1 MINLLLQ
8 TPPLDVY
15 EHMALDETI
24 VRLRPNEVTL
34 RFYNWTASPAVTFG
48 YAQFIGQVRRT
59 LASCA
64 FSGDFCRRPTGGG
77 VVFHTGDLTFSL
89 VFQSSQK
96 PSAIYEELHTIIAHT
111 LGSRVQLVADRTP
124 ASAYAPSTQGRANA
138 CFTNPVQND
147 LLNDSGHKVLGG
159 AIRRF
164 GQTILYQG
172 SLQLP
177 NARTSVSCKQALIEA
192 VRYFTGQTLFARR
205 AENSL
210 LEQAKTLA
218 TTQYRTS
225 EWTEKF

>member
-1 MINLLLQ
+1 MTNLLLQ

-24 VRLRPNEVTL
+24 VRLRPSEVTL
-34 RFYNWTASPAVTFG
+34 RFYNWANTPAVTFG
-48 YAQFIGQVRRT
+48 YAQFVGQVRRT
-59 LASCA
+59 LESCA
-64 FSGDFCRRPTGGG
+64 FTGDFCRRPTGGG

-89 VFQSSQK
+89 VFSSTKK

-111 LGSRVQLVADRTP
+111 LGNRVQLLSGKTP
-124 ASAYAPSTQGRANA
+124 ASAYAPSTQGNANA

-177 NARTSVSCKQALIEA
+177 AARTSARCKQALIEA
-192 VRYFTGQTLFARR
+192 VRYFTGQPLHARA
-205 AENSL
+205 AENDTL
-210 LEQAKTLA
+210 AQAKTLA
-218 TTQYRTS
+218 TEQYRTRA
-225 EWTEKF
+225 WQEKF